1 MFYSSFNINLKYDF
15 ILYLF
20 QQLLVRYQ
28 LMFRQQLENN
38 ESYSIFFSHSFF
50 TGLQFVSS
58 IQFVR
63 SISYNSCKDIYYIGE
78 SERKVSTRIKEH
90 IRDIKNFIAY
100 TRYSS
105 VVAEHFNLLGHNYKR
120 DFKFCVIKS
129 DLSDMRIRLDHENN
143 FVHLFKK
150 LGLKILNDPQRIK
163 SVYSFGLQI

>member
-1 MFYSSFNINLKYDF
+1 MNCNTSNVIYCISCNL
-15 ILYLF
+15 
-20 QQLLVRYQ
+20 
-28 LMFRQQLENN
+28 
-38 ESYSIFFSHSFF
+38 
-50 TGLQFVSS
+50 
-58 IQFVR
+58 
-63 SISYNSCKDIYYIGE
+63 CKDIYYIGE

-163 SVYSFGLQI
+163 SVYSFDLQI